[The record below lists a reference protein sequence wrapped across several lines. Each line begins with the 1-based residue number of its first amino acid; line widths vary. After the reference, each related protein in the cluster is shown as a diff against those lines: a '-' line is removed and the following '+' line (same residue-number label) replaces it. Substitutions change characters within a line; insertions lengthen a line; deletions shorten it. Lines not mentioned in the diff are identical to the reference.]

1 MLNVLVSYQAPSPV
15 SKDAFWA
22 GLQEL
27 GQSIQLSDAVYA
39 LKTRDLTV
47 LGVRNCLRRHIGPQ
61 EDMFVL
67 NQAPAEN
74 WLAKS
79 ADERSLTLWR
89 KFVEDA
95 G

>member
-1 MLNVLVSYQAPSPV
+1 MLIVLVSYQAPSPA
-15 SKDAFWA
+15 SKDTFWA
-22 GLQEL
+22 GLQAL
-27 GQSIQLSDAVYA
+27 GPGIQLSDAVYA

-47 LGVRNCLRRHIGPQ
+47 SGVLYFLRRHIGSH

-67 NQAPAEN
+67 NQELAEN
-74 WLAKS
+74 WLATS

-95 G
+95 V